1 MTAEIQV
8 MAGTSAGSSSSCQD
22 TVQGSSSS
30 SNKATG
36 LELLSGDIA
45 QLNSDSEDDE

>member
-30 SNKATG
+30 NKATG